1 MKINYWVIIS
11 VCLFHC
17 FLFAGTPGDI
27 SIEIIL
33 QNQVR
38 QSLDKIAEDYLIPN
52 GLSLNLRKDDWTGSI
67 SYGYNSYFTQNPAMT
82 IGLFKKTHTIIG
94 EVGILTSANR
104 ITGIEHYFQD
114 NVKDKDKT
122 KVYRKTYHYLM
133 TEIGFAGREFSI
145 RQIVGFEGSIR
156 LGIIHEL
163 SGLAYSTKYGRTPL
177 KLWINIGNFRPGI
190 SWDYI
195 VHDLM
200 ESWDVENVTLFMT
213 YIL

>member
-1 MKINYWVIIS
+1 MKINYLVIIY
-11 VCLFHC
+11 VCLSC
-17 FLFAGTPGDI
+17 QFLFAGTPGDI
-27 SIEIIL
+27 SVEIIL
-33 QNQVR
+33 QNHLS
-38 QSLDKIAEDYLIPN
+38 QSLDQILMYDLIPN
-52 GLSLNLRKDDWTGSI
+52 GLGFNLRKEDWTGSI
-67 SYGYNSYFTQNPAMT
+67 SYGYNSYFIQNPAMT

-94 EVGILTSANR
+94 KVGILTSANR
-104 ITGIEHYFQD
+104 ITGIEHDFQD

-122 KVYRKTYHYLM
+122 KVYRKMYHYVM
-133 TEIGFAGREFSI
+133 TEIGFAGREFSV

-163 SGLAYSTKYGRTPL
+163 SGLAYITKYGRTPL

-200 ESWDVENVTLFMT
+200 ESWDVDNVTLFMVYT
-213 YIL
+213 L

>member
-1 MKINYWVIIS
+1 MKINYLVIIY

-27 SIEIIL
+27 SVEIII
-33 QNQVR
+33 QNHVS

-52 GLSLNLRKDDWTGSI
+52 GLGLNLHRAEWAGSI
-67 SYGYNSYFTQNPAMT
+67 SYGYNSYFIQNPAMT
-82 IGLFKKTHTIIG
+82 ISLFKQTNTIFG
-94 EVGILTSANR
+94 KVGILTSANR
-104 ITGIEHYFQD
+104 ITGIEHDFQD

-122 KVYRKTYHYLM
+122 KAYSKTYHYLM
-133 TEIGFAGREFSI
+133 TEIGFSGREFSI

-156 LGIIHEL
+156 LGIVHEL
-163 SGLAYSTKYGRTPL
+163 SGLADITKYGRTPL
-177 KLWINIGNFRPGI
+177 KLWINVGNFRPGI

-200 ESWDVENVTLFMT
+200 ESWDVDNITLFMI